1 MIQYGIMSRYAN
13 DIPSIEYLSLFFVR
27 FFGALFIDSFIHP
40 LPRFSSFSPPSLLLP
55 FSPSPPLF
63 LLSSPSLHLL
73 LSSFSPSLLLS
84 TCRIFWRLVNLGGAI
99 DSIEETIVQVKVVN
113 ILVRKAYSGLNLHP
127 TRLKAAQ
134 LALLKILELDDS
146 SIFEKA
152 RLVMLNSAPDFTPSS
167 SDSPSAAL
175 NGSFCTDPTQ
185 ASPFTRARH
194 TGGSQ
199 SSVLDRRMSRGRAVP
214 QPPFSIRNTSSADL
228 QGEVEL

>member
-1 MIQYGIMSRYAN
+1 M
-13 DIPSIEYLSLFFVR
+13 
-27 FFGALFIDSFIHP
+27 
-40 LPRFSSFSPPSLLLP
+40 
-55 FSPSPPLF
+55 
-63 LLSSPSLHLL
+63 
-73 LSSFSPSLLLS
+73 
-84 TCRIFWRLVNLGGAI
+84 NLGGAI
-99 DSIEETIVQVKVVN
+99 DNIEETIVQVKVVN

-152 RLVMLNSAPDFTPSS
+152 RLVMLNSSPDPAPSS

-175 NGSFCTDPTQ
+175 SGSFSADPTQ

-214 QPPFSIRNTSSADL
+214 QPPYSIRNTSSTDL